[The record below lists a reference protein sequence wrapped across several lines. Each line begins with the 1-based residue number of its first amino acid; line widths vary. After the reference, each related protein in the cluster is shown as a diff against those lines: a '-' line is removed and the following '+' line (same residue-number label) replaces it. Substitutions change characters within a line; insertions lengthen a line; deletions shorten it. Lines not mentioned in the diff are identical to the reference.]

1 MPGGTTAAHGPRELG
16 YDAWMAAAA
25 EESRRMTA
33 LLDDLPDPLWDRPTD
48 CAGWAVRDVVAHLA
62 GAAAG
67 NASLRESGRQARLA
81 RRSDVAGDFVDR
93 VNDVQVSERRGRS
106 PAQLRAELCEAS
118 ARGVATRRRVP
129 GWLRAVPVPF
139 GPPLGT
145 RPLGYLLGRI
155 YTRDAWMHRVD
166 LSRATGAP
174 LLLTA
179 GHDGRLVE
187 DVVAEWAAAHGRPF
201 DLRLTGE
208 AGGRWARGDGV
219 DLVELDAVEFAR
231 TVSGRSAGAGLLAQP
246 VPF

>member
-1 MPGGTTAAHGPRELG
+1 MERTDAMPGGTTAAQGPRELG

-25 EESRRMTA
+25 EEARRTTA

-81 RRSDVAGDFVDR
+81 RRSDVLGDFVDR
-93 VNDVQVSERRGRS
+93 VNDVQVSERRDRS
-106 PAQLRAELCEAS
+106 PGQLRAELRDVS
-118 ARGVATRRRVP
+118 DRGVATRRRVP

-155 YTRDAWMHRVD
+155 YTRDAWM
-166 LSRATGAP
+166 
-174 LLLTA
+174 
-179 GHDGRLVE
+179 
-187 DVVAEWAAAHGRPF
+187 AAAAEEAQRMTALLDDLPDPLWDRPT
-201 DLRLTGE
+201 DC
-208 AGGRWARGDGV
+208 
-219 DLVELDAVEFAR
+219 
-231 TVSGRSAGAGLLAQP
+231 
-246 VPF
+246 